1 VYEVHSNTSNQVAK
15 FTMPLHNNLSLTNTT
30 NYKSLVVS
38 ECYFGLVEMA
48 RTKVERFLE
57 TNFSSRDAVESG
69 VNVGGKNY
77 SK

>member
-1 VYEVHSNTSNQVAK
+1 
-15 FTMPLHNNLSLTNTT
+15 
-30 NYKSLVVS
+30 
-38 ECYFGLVEMA
+38 MA
-48 RTKVERFLE
+48 RAEVERFLE